1 MVATAAGS
9 VALSGGRQGDQTL
22 RVLVFGAHPDDCDSA
37 AGGTAALWAAAGHCV
52 RFVSLTNGA
61 TGHHEIG
68 GIELARRRAAEAQAA
83 AAVIGIDY
91 IVLDTNSGQL
101 EASLDR
107 RREVI
112 RLIREFR
119 PDLILGPRPWDYHP
133 DHRYTGILV
142 QDAAYVVTVPN
153 NEPLTPHLEK
163 NPHIMYV
170 SDSFKKPYPFTP
182 DVVVDIDETV
192 EQKMELLHA
201 HTSQMYEWLPYNSG
215 VLDQVPPAEDDAAR
229 RRWLWGRR
237 LPSFAAIADRYRDLL
252 VKQYGPQRGSRV
264 RYAEAFEACEYGAP
278 LGEVQ
283 LARLF
288 PFGS

>member
-1 MVATAAGS
+1 V
-9 VALSGGRQGDQTL
+9 
-22 RVLVFGAHPDDCDSA
+22 
-37 AGGTAALWAAAGHCV
+37 V

-91 IVLDTNSGQL
+91 IVMDTNSGQL

-112 RLIREFR
+112 RLMREFR
-119 PDLILGPRPWDYHP
+119 PDLVLGPRPWDYHP
-133 DHRYTGILV
+133 DHRYTGMLI

-170 SDSFKKPYPFTP
+170 ADGFKKPYPFTP
-182 DVVVDIDETV
+182 DVVVAIDDV
-192 EQKMELLHA
+192 IDKKLAMLHA
-201 HTSQMYEWLPYNSG
+201 HTSQMYEWLAYNSG
-215 VLDQVPPAEDDAAR
+215 VLDQVPPAADEGAR
-229 RRWLWGRR
+229 REWLRARR
-237 LPSFAAIADRYRDLL
+237 LPGMAAVADRYRDRLIQ
-252 VKQYGPQRGSRV
+252 QYGEERGRRV
-264 RYAEAFEACEYGAP
+264 RYAEAFEACEYGAGINAAA
-278 LGEVQ
+278 LR
-283 LARLF
+283 RLF
-288 PFGS
+288 PFAFAG